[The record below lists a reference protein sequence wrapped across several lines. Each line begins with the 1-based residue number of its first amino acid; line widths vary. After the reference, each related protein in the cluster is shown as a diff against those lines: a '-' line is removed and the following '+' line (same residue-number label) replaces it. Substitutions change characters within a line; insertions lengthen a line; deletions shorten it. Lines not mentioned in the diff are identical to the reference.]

1 MVDAE
6 RLRSAILAK
15 MATVIDPET
24 GVDVVRMRLIEDLQV
39 DDAGHVSYTFR
50 PSSVFC
56 PIAVPLADAI
66 QRAVA
71 EVPGV
76 TAQEVKVIGFALS
89 DELTAWLKQAL
100 EDRLNKPKEQAGEG
114 HAEANPTAK
123 E

>member
-1 MVDAE
+1 MTDAE
-6 RLRSAILAK
+6 HLRSVVLEK

-24 GVDVVRMRLIEDLQV
+24 GVDVVQMRLIEDLTV
-39 DDAGHVSYTFR
+39 DGTGHVSYTFR

-76 TAQEVKVIGFALS
+76 VSQDVKVVGFALS
-89 DELTAWLKQAL
+89 DELTALLKQAM
-100 EDRLNKPKEQAGEG
+100 EKAAQDKE
-114 HAEANPTAK
+114 K